1 MLNPSFNPSFSLP
14 TEEDLPYTD
23 DQPVDNELQWL
34 IPFLLRSILG
44 LAWRD
49 RNDWFLGMNIGLYY
63 ELGVDAIGPDALL
76 SLGVPTFRDNG
87 KLRLSYVVW
96 HENNV
101 MPQWVLELVSQKK
114 GGEYDRKF
122 EIYQAI
128 GILYYVIYNPNH
140 WRRDK
145 HDPFEV
151 YKLIDGQY
159 VRQEGNPVWMPEL
172 GLGIGVEEGSYE
184 GHSPRDWL
192 YWYDADGNR
201 LPTPD
206 NAIAAARQQLAWER
220 QQRRQAEQQIEQEQQ
235 QRRQA
240 EQQAEQ
246 ERRQRRQA
254 EQQIEQERLRTEQE
268 RQQRLQVE
276 QQMQTLMEQ
285 LKARGIN
292 PEDL

>member
-34 IPFLLRSILG
+34 IPFLLRSVLG
-44 LAWRD
+44 LAWGD

-63 ELGVDAIGPDALL
+63 EPGTEAIGPDALL

-96 HENNV
+96 GENNV

-151 YKLIDGQY
+151 YKLIDGAY

-206 NAIAAARQQLAWER
+206 NAIAAARQQLTWER
-220 QQRRQAEQQIEQEQQ
+220 QQRQ
-235 QRRQA
+235 
-240 EQQAEQ
+240 
-246 ERRQRRQA
+246 QA
-254 EQQIEQERLRTEQE
+254 EQQIEQERLRAEQE

-276 QQMQTLMEQ
+276 QQMQALMEQ
-285 LKARGIN
+285 LRARGID